1 MLHENQQ
8 GRLRYLSKR
17 LPLKVLSSEN
27 QGGSNVMSI
36 DRYCSSVGVVDIFI
50 LFQKGHLLDFAKNI
64 MPLLESK
71 FLVMC
76 EGIVEELKKGCSAFQ
91 FVKTWY

>member
-1 MLHENQQ
+1 MRINR
-8 GRLRYLSKR
+8 GRLKYLSK
-17 LPLKVLSSEN
+17 
-27 QGGSNVMSI
+27 
-36 DRYCSSVGVVDIFI
+36 SVGVLDIFI
-50 LFQKGHLLDFAKNI
+50 LFQKGHLLDFAKNV

-76 EGIVEELKKGCSAFQ
+76 EGIVEELKFQ